1 MEVDGPQQDFGDF
14 PITLPAAH
22 QSFTLDDLQSFTTG
36 TTNNYNPSNSGSA
49 SVDLAK
55 PAGSV
60 HSTGMTSSFP
70 YFTSNDDT
78 YVDFASPS
86 AFDTKN
92 ASLRFPPSEKR
103 DSSAYSNLP
112 LSPAHSLVSHSRDS
126 DLYLDGT
133 HGPTTPEEWST
144 MMPSREKGQAGAW
157 NSGVPPYYDTY
168 SGHDSS
174 SMHVDQFAHLGAGFD
189 SHSPSMGMHQQHD
202 ELTLGP
208 SRTSPYPPASSF
220 MPMAHMPLSPA
231 SSSPFLNADSH
242 SSIPRGFV
250 HQPSDAFS
258 GLLMPGF
265 EHEHR
270 HSSPSSL
277 TTQDDRVS
285 SSATSSSKRRAA
297 RGSRS
302 SAQPPRRASRA
313 GSASAMSKKQ
323 ELRPYP
329 TPVGS
334 TISMSPGSSQTPEC
348 TQCSLTFRDMPAL
361 QKHIKSEHT
370 RPLVCVFH
378 YAGCTSRFASKNEW
392 KRHVASQHLA
402 LRYWL
407 CTEGTCGQ
415 TRGPSTRSR
424 APTLPSFGS
433 IFNRKDLYTQHIRRM
448 HLPTEAGSP
457 GSKKPLPADYEDRLR
472 ELQARA
478 ARIRCALPTFMLCP
492 AVNCGT
498 EFHGPNAW
506 DDRMEHV
513 AGHLE
518 RAAAGEEPPVVFGGQ
533 HDWTLTEW
541 AASDSVQVTRR
552 GHNGDTWTL
561 CNPLRGEGAGS
572 GRSGRASIDSAS
584 KARGGTGAAHRHDE
598 DAEGEDW
605 RS

>member
-1 MEVDGPQQDFGDF
+1 MEVDTQQDFGDF

-22 QSFTLDDLQSFTTG
+22 QSLTLDDLQSFASA
-36 TTNNYNPSNSGSA
+36 TNKSHSNPGSHCA
-49 SVDLAK
+49 DFTKRAPSI
-55 PAGSV
+55 
-60 HSTGMTSSFP
+60 HSIGMSSSFP
-70 YFTSNDDT
+70 HWASNDDS

-86 AFDTKN
+86 AYDQTHDSLGFSLSEKQQN
-92 ASLRFPPSEKR
+92 ASYNF
-103 DSSAYSNLP
+103 P

-133 HGPTTPEEWST
+133 HGPSTPEDWQN
-144 MMPSREKGQAGAW
+144 MMPSREKSNAGSW
-157 NSGVPPYYDTY
+157 NTGVPPYYDTY
-168 SGHDSS
+168 PSQNSSS

-189 SHSPSMGMHQQHD
+189 SHSPSMGMHHHHD
-202 ELTLGP
+202 ELVLGP

-231 SSSPFLNADSH
+231 STSPFLGGDSH
-242 SSIPRGFV
+242 NSIPRGFA
-250 HQPSDAFS
+250 HQTSDAFS
-258 GLLMPGF
+258 GLLMPGS
-265 EHEHR
+265 EVEPR
-270 HSSPSSL
+270 HSSPSSFS
-277 TTQDDRVS
+277 TQDEHAS
-285 SSATSSSKRRAA
+285 SSSLSTKRRAP
-297 RGSRS
+297 RSSRS
-302 SAQPPRRASRA
+302 SAQPQRRASKV
-313 GSASAMSKKQ
+313 GSSTALSKKQ

-329 TPVGS
+329 TPVGR
-334 TISMSPGSSQTPEC
+334 SMAVSPGSSQTPEC
-348 TQCSLTFRDMPAL
+348 SQCSLTFRDLPAL

-370 RPLVCVFH
+370 RPLICVFH

-424 APTLPSFGS
+424 ASTLPSFGS

-448 HLPTEAGSP
+448 HLPTDGGSP
-457 GSKKPLPADYEDRLR
+457 GGKKPLPADYEDRLR
-472 ELQARA
+472 ELQGRA

-492 AVNCGT
+492 AVNCAT

-518 RAAAGEEPPVVFGGQ
+518 RAAAGEEPPVSFGGH

-541 AASDSVQVTRR
+541 AASDGVQVTRC

-561 CNPLRGEGAGS
+561 CNPLRGEGAS
-572 GRSGRASIDSAS
+572 SSRSSRVSMDSAS
-584 KARGGTGAAHRHDE
+584 KARGGTGTPRVDE

-605 RS
+605 RN